1 MSTMKRSK
9 AELLGL
15 VERIV
20 TMFNDEHKTCE
31 EIETALR
38 DEGFDISRES
48 IRRTVKKNRQI
59 ARELEKARA
68 ETEALIDTIRERPS
82 TDISEATADF
92 LIAKVFEYTKSIE
105 AIDFADVPELS
116 RFIKDISKVKMDI
129 VKQRMDYQK
138 VYIRAKDDILKQ
150 IQEALGED
158 EDLFG
163 KLKNLIMSLEAPT
176 E

>member
-31 EIETALR
+31 EIETSLR

-105 AIDFADVPELS
+105 AIDFNDVPELS
-116 RFIKDISKVKMDI
+116 KFIKDISKVKMDI

-138 VYIRAKDDILKQ
+138 VYLRAKEDILKQ
-150 IQEALGED
+150 LQEALGED
-158 EDLFG
+158 EELFG
-163 KLKNLIMSLEAPT
+163 KLKNLIISLEAPT